1 MHAAWLGKALQGPHC
16 TEAALLHRVSGLGAR
31 NSAKS
36 LRPKRGMGLVAGGFW
51 DPNSGIY

>member
-36 LRPKRGMGLVAGGFW
+36 LRPKRGMGLVAGGF
-51 DPNSGIY
+51 